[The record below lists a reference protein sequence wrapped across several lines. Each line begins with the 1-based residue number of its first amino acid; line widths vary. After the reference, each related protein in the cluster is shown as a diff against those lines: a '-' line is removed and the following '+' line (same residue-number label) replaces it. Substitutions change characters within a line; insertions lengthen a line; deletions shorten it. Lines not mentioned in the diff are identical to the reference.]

1 MKDTIILVR
10 CFQYARSQKE
20 IQTIVMM
27 KNSKDISKKYWI
39 WRCTALEGL
48 LKGNASCLAV
58 CTIFLLV
65 SNAEGIGGEEM
76 VIHKAAGKCR
86 LSVLAV
92 WLMFRSSSFE
102 WESFYK
108 TKLHFYGLLSVF
120 FPGIIL
126 FSYINILFS
135 CFFFSPVRYM
145 ETILKHYNV
154 PLSVVTIFKANV
166 SVV

>member
-1 MKDTIILVR
+1 MCLDRSIESAGHSCNYYTVGMKDTIILVR

-58 CTIFLLV
+58 
-65 SNAEGIGGEEM
+65 
-76 VIHKAAGKCR
+76 
-86 LSVLAV
+86 
-92 WLMFRSSSFE
+92 WSSSFE

-120 FPGIIL
+120 FPGSIL

-154 PLSVVTIFKANV
+154 PLSVITIFKANV